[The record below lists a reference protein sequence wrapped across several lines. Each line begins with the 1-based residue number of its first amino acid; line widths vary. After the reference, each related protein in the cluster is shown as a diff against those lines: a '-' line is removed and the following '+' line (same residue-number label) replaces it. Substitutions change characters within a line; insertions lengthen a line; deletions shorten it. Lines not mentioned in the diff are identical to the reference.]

1 MRNFFYLII
10 TGTLIFF
17 YNYQV
22 SGKNITKKS
31 NNNIKTNINIS
42 QNKLNNDYLTKSVTL
57 IDAWATNNKVIVTW
71 QDADGNFTYNIYR
84 ATNILNSPQKLD
96 TAILAGNVKSGVQK
110 FIDDKITKSGNY
122 YYGVAIVYNGKIN
135 KHLIEDSSCTTIPVK
150 IKIPVKKI
158 SPITNIKK
166 TNIEITPKTNKPI
179 VKKIKP
185 IPIIKKETNTHPIVT
200 NKPSAPSF
208 KIPEIAP
215 PIQLNEKPIKPINP
229 IITIKTEENKK
240 ISNKNIISQTNISY
254 KKEKKSTSKSKV
266 KKKKIVKRKKI
277 VDFNIIF
284 IKGVNNFYNK
294 NYYIAEKRFRY
305 IINKTKNIK
314 LRNKAMLFLGKVYF
328 YEQKYKKALSIFAK
342 VSDIY
347 PDETNFWIERTLKKI
362 GE

>member
-22 SGKNITKKS
+22 SGENITKKS

-84 ATNILNSPQKLD
+84 ATNILNRPQRLD

-110 FIDDKITKSGNY
+110 FIDDRITKSGNY

-166 TNIEITPKTNKPI
+166 RNIEITPKTNKQI
-179 VKKIKP
+179 V
-185 IPIIKKETNTHPIVT
+185 KKETNTHPIVT

-215 PIQLNEKPIKPINP
+215 PIQLNEKPIKQINP

-254 KKEKKSTSKSKV
+254 KKKKKSPFKSKE
-266 KKKKIVKRKKI
+266 KRKKT